1 MNTLFMVQRKYVS
14 AYIIRQVFCCIN
26 ASMFLFNATYMSWV
40 HVSIFLLLIKLIFMK
55 FSSWVFS
62 FLNHYRK
69 ADLSVCAGIIKVG
82 THVIWCYWSPDSS
95 NWDSS
100 IQSQSYRDNR
110 GFCRKFGRVSNFG
123 SCNNCKWCFTFWISS
138 SSIPFISGWSCV
150 VILPMVS

>member
-14 AYIIRQVFCCIN
+14 AYIIHQVFCCIN
-26 ASMFLFNATYMSWV
+26 ASMFLFNATYTCLRV
-40 HVSIFLLLIKLIFMK
+40 HVSIFLLLIKLIFSPLE
-55 FSSWVFS
+55 FSV

-69 ADLSVCAGIIKVG
+69 ADLRVCAGIIKVG

-100 IQSQSYRDNR
+100 IQSQSYWDNR

-123 SCNNCKWCFTFWISS
+123 SCDNCKWCFTFWISS

-150 VILPMVS
+150 VILPMVG